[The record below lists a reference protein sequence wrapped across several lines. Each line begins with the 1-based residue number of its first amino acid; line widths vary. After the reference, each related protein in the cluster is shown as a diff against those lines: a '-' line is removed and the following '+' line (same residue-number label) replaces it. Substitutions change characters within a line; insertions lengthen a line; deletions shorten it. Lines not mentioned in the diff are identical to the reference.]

1 MYNIFN
7 KYKSGLIFFIK
18 LIIVG
23 AAFYFITFKIS
34 DNETLTNTS
43 FLNRLQE
50 NILNSYSILLII
62 ILFTLVNWF
71 LEIIK
76 WQTLVSTIK
85 SITLFEASKQSL
97 SSLTASLLTPSR
109 IGEYGAKAIYYP
121 KFERPRVLV
130 LNFLGNTGQ
139 MITTIIFG
147 MIGLFF
153 FKESLSITLRIN
165 SLKWIVF
172 AVITLFIFVSITKK
186 YWMKYWIKFFN
197 HIQSI
202 PNKIHK
208 KNLLFSILRYLIFS
222 HQFYFLLMIFGAE
235 INYSTAMPIIFTMYF
250 ISSIIPSFVI
260 FDWIIKGSIA
270 VSLFNLYGINEII
283 ILSITSLMWL
293 LNFALP
299 SVIGSYFVLTFKSEN
314 LILNKNEIS
323 L

>member
-1 MYNIFN
+1 
-7 KYKSGLIFFIK
+7 
-18 LIIVG
+18 
-23 AAFYFITFKIS
+23 
-34 DNETLTNTS
+34 
-43 FLNRLQE
+43 
-50 NILNSYSILLII
+50 
-62 ILFTLVNWF
+62 VNWF

-76 WQTLVSTIK
+76 WKTLVSSFK
-85 SITLFEASKQSL
+85 SINLFEASKQSL
-97 SSLTASLLTPSR
+97 ASLTASLLTPNR

-121 KFERPRVLV
+121 KFERPKILV
-130 LNFLGNTGQ
+130 LNFLGNVSQ
-139 MITTIIFG
+139 MMTTIIFG

-153 FKESLSITLRIN
+153 FKENLSVTYRIN

-172 AVITLFIFVSITKK
+172 AAISLFIFVSITKK
-186 YWMKYWIKFFN
+186 YWMKYWVKLIN

-202 PNKIHK
+202 PNKIHR
-208 KNLLFSILRYLIFS
+208 KNLFISILRYLIFS
-222 HQFYFLLMIFGAE
+222 HQFYFLLMVFGAE
-235 INYSTAMPIIFTMYF
+235 INYSTAMPIILTMYF

-260 FDWIIKGSIA
+260 FDWIIKGSVA

-314 LILNKNEIS
+314 LILNENKIS

>member
-7 KYKSGLIFFIK
+7 KYKSGYLFFIK

-23 AAFYFITFKIS
+23 AAFYFISFKIS
-34 DNETLTNTS
+34 DNKTFTNTS
-43 FLNRLQE
+43 FLDRLHE
-50 NILNSYSILLII
+50 NILNNYSILLII
-62 ILFTLVNWF
+62 VLFTLVNWV

-76 WQTLVSTIK
+76 WQTLVSAFK
-85 SITLFEASKQSL
+85 SINIFEASKQSL
-97 SSLTASLLTPSR
+97 SSLTASLLTPNR
-109 IGEYGAKAIYYP
+109 IGEYGAKAIYYS
-121 KFERPRVLV
+121 KLERPKILV

-139 MITTIIFG
+139 MVTTIFFG
-147 MIGLFF
+147 IIGLFF
-153 FKESLSITLRIN
+153 FKENLSITFSIN
-165 SLKWIVF
+165 SLKWMVF
-172 AVITLFIFVSITKK
+172 AAITLFIFVSTTKK
-186 YWMKYWIKFFN
+186 YWMKYWVKLVN

-208 KNLLFSILRYLIFS
+208 KNLLISILRYLVFS
-222 HQFYFLLMIFGAE
+222 HQFYFLLVIFETE

-250 ISSIIPSFVI
+250 IASIIPSFVI
-260 FDWIIKGSIA
+260 FDWIIKGSVA
-270 VSLFNLYGINEII
+270 VSLFNLYGINEIT

-299 SVIGSYFVLTFKSEN
+299 SIIGSYFVLTFKSEN

>member
-7 KYKSGLIFFIK
+7 KYKSGYLFFIK
-18 LIIVG
+18 LIIVV
-23 AAFYFITFKIS
+23 AAFYFITLKIS
-34 DNETLTNTS
+34 DNKTLTNVL

-71 LEIIK
+71 LETIK
-76 WQTLVSTIK
+76 WQILVSTIK

-97 SSLTASLLTPSR
+97 SSLTASLLTPNR

-130 LNFLGNTGQ
+130 LNFLGNANQ
-139 MITTIIFG
+139 MIATVTFG
-147 MIGLFF
+147 IIGLFF
-153 FKESLSITLRIN
+153 LKENLSITLRIN
-165 SLKWIVF
+165 SLKW
-172 AVITLFIFVSITKK
+172 VIFTAICLFIFVSITKK
-186 YWMKYWIKFFN
+186 YWRKYWVKLIN

-208 KNLLFSILRYLIFS
+208 KNLLISILRYFIFS
-222 HQFYFLLMIFGAE
+222 HQFYFLLMVFGAE
-235 INYSTAMPIIFTMYF
+235 INYSSAIPIIFSMYF
-250 ISSIIPSFVI
+250 IASIIPSFVI
-260 FDWIIKGSIA
+260 FDWVIKGSVA

-314 LILNKNEIS
+314 LILNENKIS